1 MYFKIKDSIMFRK
14 YEEYGYI
21 TDNSMFGYR
30 WLNDNS
36 EWPGEEYVSE
46 SGAVMLDALSKIPKH
61 IDSIVEEFLNIF
73 IDVDY
78 EELKNDT
85 IEFYNIFVE
94 AGFLISGETL
104 EDCEK
109 KPDDKSQVE
118 VSVSEFRESIVSGDC
133 SKKIFHQND
142 FLRSLHIEIA
152 NECNER
158 CVHCYIPHEYKTKMI
173 SSDLFYRVIED
184 GRKMNIINVTLSGG
198 EPLLHEDFVEFLIKC
213 RELDL
218 SVNVLT
224 NLTLLTDRIIE
235 EMKKNPLLSVQTSI
249 YSMNSEVHD
258 SITKVKGSF
267 EKTKNSLLRLKQNG
281 IPLQISCPIMKENQG
296 NFIDVVKWAKENN
309 IAIATEYVIFAS
321 YDHTNCNLIHRLTLG
336 EIEKAFDKQTSS
348 EYINT
353 LYQLASEKCQQKAE
367 DPVCSICRYYLCVSA
382 EGTVF
387 PCIGW
392 QTNVIGDLSKQTIKE
407 VWEESEDIR
416 RLRNI
421 KWSSFSRCMKCD
433 NRGYCTVCMMSN
445 SNENPDGNPFKID
458 EYHCEV
464 AAMIHKKVDF
474 QRCNCR

>member
-1 MYFKIKDSIMFRK
+1 M
-14 YEEYGYI
+14 
-21 TDNSMFGYR
+21 
-30 WLNDNS
+30 
-36 EWPGEEYVSE
+36 
-46 SGAVMLDALSKIPKH
+46 
-61 IDSIVEEFLNIF
+61 
-73 IDVDY
+73 
-78 EELKNDT
+78 
-85 IEFYNIFVE
+85 
-94 AGFLISGETL
+94 
-104 EDCEK
+104 
-109 KPDDKSQVE
+109 
-118 VSVSEFRESIVSGDC
+118 
-133 SKKIFHQND
+133 
-142 FLRSLHIEIA
+142 
-152 NECNER
+152 
-158 CVHCYIPHEYKTKMI
+158 
-173 SSDLFYRVIED
+173 
-184 GRKMNIINVTLSGG
+184 
-198 EPLLHEDFVEFLIKC
+198 HEDFVEFLIKC

-296 NFIDVVKWAKENN
+296 TFIDVVKWAKENN